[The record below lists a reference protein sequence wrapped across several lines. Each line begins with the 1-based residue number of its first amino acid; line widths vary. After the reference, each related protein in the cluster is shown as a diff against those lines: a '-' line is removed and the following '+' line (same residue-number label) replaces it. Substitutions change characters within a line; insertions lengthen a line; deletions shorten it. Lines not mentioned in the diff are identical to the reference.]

1 MDQKI
6 MASMDDKLA
15 DLVKRLQSATTELES
30 VVLYGSAARGDF
42 HEGHSDLNILCT
54 LRALTVKQ
62 LAEVSPVARWW
73 TSTEKQPSP
82 LFFTAEEL
90 RHAADVFAIEL
101 MDIKKNHR
109 VLFGT
114 DVVADI
120 VVPMNLHRIQVEHEL
135 RTLLLK
141 LRQQYVQTPSDAK
154 TLEAVLAK
162 SHSGVVTLVR
172 HSLIALHKT
181 PVSSVRELF
190 PEIAALTGASPKALA
205 VGLELREKGTLGGD
219 LSAAYDAYLA
229 ALEKIILALEHH
241 VPKSEWQRTTGA
253 AS

>member
-1 MDQKI
+1 MEG
-6 MASMDDKLA
+6 KLA
-15 DLVKRLQSATTELES
+15 ELVKRLQSASAELES

-54 LRALTVKQ
+54 LRALAVKQ
-62 LAEVSPVARWW
+62 LAEVSPVVRWW
-73 TSTEKQPSP
+73 SSTEKQPSP
-82 LFFTAEEL
+82 LFFTADEL

-101 MDIKKNHR
+101 MDIKNSHK

-141 LRQQYVQTPSDAK
+141 LRQQYVQTPSDPK

-162 SHSGVVTLVR
+162 AHSGVVTLIR
-172 HSLIALHKT
+172 HSLIALHKA
-181 PVSSVRELF
+181 PASSVRELF
-190 PEIAALTGASPKALA
+190 SEIGSLTGASPKALA
-205 VGLELREKGTLGGD
+205 VGLELREKGTLEGD
-219 LSAAYDAYLA
+219 LNAAYDAYLA
-229 ALEKIILALEHH
+229 ALERIILALEQH
-241 VPKSEWQRTTGA
+241 VPKSEWQRTKGA
-253 AS
+253 TS

>member
-6 MASMDDKLA
+6 MASMDDRLA

-62 LAEVSPVARWW
+62 LAEVSPAARWW
-73 TSTEKQPSP
+73 TSAEKQPSP

-101 MDIKKNHR
+101 MDIKKSHK

-141 LRQQYVQTPSDAK
+141 LRQQYVQTPSDTK

-162 SHSGVVTLVR
+162 SHSGVVTLIR
-172 HSLIALHKT
+172 HSLIALQKT
-181 PVSSVRELF
+181 PASSVRELF
-190 PEIAALTGASPKALA
+190 PEIAAVTGASPKALA

-219 LSAAYDAYLA
+219 LNAAYDACLA

-241 VPKSEWQRTTGA
+241 VPKSEWQRTRGA
-253 AS
+253 TS